1 MTPELVVIIP
11 VYNEEKIISTVIR
24 DWSTELERLGI
35 NYLIKV
41 YNDGSKD
48 NTRDVLEITSSEFP
62 KTVQIINKKNS
73 GHGPTILEGY
83 RNSLNAEWI
92 FQVDS
97 DNEMQAEHFNS
108 LWKYR
113 EEFDF
118 LIGKRINRK
127 NNLVRG
133 MMTSISHLVIGKYY
147 GKGLTD
153 VNCPY
158 RLMRTNHFTDVI
170 NSIPTNTFA
179 PNLIIT
185 GMSVKKGLRFKQIP
199 IEFIERSTGE
209 SSLNSDFIKLFKIAY
224 QSFQETISFARKNI

>member
-1 MTPELVVIIP
+1 MSIELVVIIP
-11 VYNEEKIISTVIR
+11 VYNEEKIISTVIH
-24 DWSTELERLGI
+24 DWNSELERLGI

-48 NTRDVLEITSSEFP
+48 NTKEVLEKISSEFP
-62 KTVQIINKKNS
+62 ETVQIINKKNS

-83 RNSLNAEWI
+83 LNNLHAKWM

-97 DNEMQAEHFNS
+97 DNEMQAKHFNS
-108 LWKYR
+108 LWKHR
-113 EEFDF
+113 EQFDF
-118 LIGKRINRK
+118 LIGERINRK
-127 NNLVRG
+127 NTMVRG
-133 MMTSISHLVIGKYY
+133 IMTNISNQVIGKYY

-158 RLMRTNHFTDVI
+158 RLMRTEHFTDVI

-179 PNLIIT
+179 PNLIIS
-185 GMSVKKGLRFKQIP
+185 GMSLKKGLRIKQVP

-209 SSLNSDFIKLFKIAY
+209 SSLNSDFIKLLKIAY
-224 QSFQETISFARKNI
+224 QSFQETISFARKNK